1 MFFNIKNLLVIFVVC
16 LCLIGCGTG
25 QAPCFK
31 SDMSKSILRWGDYT
45 TKERL
50 YNGYQMTPAGSIQ
63 EYRRDSSG
71 KETTKVIGNFDN
83 KDACKI
89 LGLYYWAMKT
99 VQVCS
104 EPGENLNFLTFVNNE
119 TNTFWNIYW
128 NDKFN
133 TLTNKN
139 LKVVNDSINSIM
151 KRIEKK

>member
-16 LCLIGCGTG
+16 ICIIGCGTG

-31 SDMSKSILRWGDYT
+31 NDMSKSILRWGDYT
-45 TKERL
+45 TKERK
-50 YNGYQMTPAGSIQ
+50 YYGYQMTPKGLIQ
-63 EYRRDSSG
+63 EYLRDSSG
-71 KETTKVIGNFDN
+71 KEIIKDFGNFND

-104 EPGENLNFLTFVNNE
+104 EPGEKLIFLTFVNNE
-119 TNTFWNIYW
+119 TNTFWNVYW

-133 TLTNKN
+133 SLTSKN
-139 LKVVNDSINSIM
+139 LKVVNDSIKSIM